1 MHTSSSDVQA
11 LKKAAPQNGGFKNVA
26 RFREGRVYAALFSDG
41 WLKVGRGRDAQARIN
56 SHIGTSSMRGAKF
69 VRSIS
74 SGLLADSGAA
84 ENALI
89 AYCSELGS
97 NVHGREWFTGIDFDE
112 VKEFFSLHLG
122 GDSAEVLDSAKSAQ
136 AKHVDAIMDSVS
148 GHFTPDQS
156 QNQKEVA
163 EQNQWTAS
171 LTHARILDRIY
182 RDDMYG
188 GWLFEIS
195 ASGMTNFF
203 NYAALMVNTLDEGE
217 IADLFYRAARGPGE
231 ALEHIV
237 STAQALI
244 AAYAAEVNQ

>member
-1 MHTSSSDVQA
+1 MHTSLSDVQA
-11 LKKAAPQNGGFKNVA
+11 LKKAAPQNGGNESVA
-26 RFREGRVYAALFSDG
+26 RFHEGRVYAALFSDG
-41 WLKVGRGRDAQARIN
+41 WLKVGRGRDARARIN

-89 AYCSELGS
+89 AYCSERGC

-112 VKEFFSLHLG
+112 VKEFFGFHLA
-122 GDSAEVLDSAKSAQ
+122 GDPAEILDSAKRAQ
-136 AKHVDAIMDSVS
+136 AKHVDAMMDSVS

-156 QNQKEVA
+156 QKQRELA

-203 NYAALMVNTLDEGE
+203 NYAALTVNTLDEGE
-217 IADLFYRAARGPGE
+217 IADLFYRAARSPGE